1 MSRGS
6 IETELDHEHWL
17 IVLLGLVRL
26 RQTALHPEVG
36 GRNRQAL
43 GQKDGP
49 LRTIDQVLNVMM
61 EQIDLSIRTD
71 QRTLLTLKLKRGQLF
86 ENSPRVKE
94 ALEIWTAADSE
105 ASEIVRE
112 CRDQLQLEITKMQGE
127 AKPNKSSETSGTDDD
142 KPEEEEWVILLY

>member
-1 MSRGS
+1 MPPPKLVG
-6 IETELDHEHWL
+6 LPF
-17 IVLLGLVRL
+17 LGLVRL

-49 LRTIDQVLNVMM
+49 LRTVDQVLNVMM
-61 EQIDLSIRTD
+61 EQTDLSIRSD

-86 ENSPRVKE
+86 ENSPRMKE
-94 ALEIWTAADSE
+94 ALEIWTIAASE

-112 CRDQLQLEITKMQGE
+112 CRDQLQLEIAKVQVE
-127 AKPNKSSETSGTDDD
+127 AKSKRFSEISGTDDD
-142 KPEEEEWVILLY
+142 DSDEEKWAVPM